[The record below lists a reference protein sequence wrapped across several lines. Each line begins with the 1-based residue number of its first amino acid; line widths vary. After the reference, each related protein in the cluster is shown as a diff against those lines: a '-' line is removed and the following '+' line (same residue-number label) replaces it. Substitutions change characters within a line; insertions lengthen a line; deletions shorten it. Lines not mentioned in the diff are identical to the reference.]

1 MVGRTIQVSVGK
13 VTQVEVASS
22 NVAQVRR
29 IVVGTPIR
37 RVTRA
42 AIGMDDLNNIDFS
55 NLQNGSVMVYNSSTQ
70 NWTSTLNLESQNISG
85 GQY

>member
-1 MVGRTIQVSVGK
+1 MVNRTIQV
-13 VTQVEVASS
+13 TTS
-22 NVAQVRR
+22 NIAQVRR

-37 RVTRA
+37 RVTRS
-42 AIGMDDLNNIDFS
+42 AIAMEDLNNIDFS
-55 NLQNGSVMVYNSSTQ
+55 DLRNGSIMVYNSTTG

>member
-1 MVGRTIQVSVGK
+1 MVNRTIQV
-13 VTQVEVASS
+13 TTS
-22 NVAQVRR
+22 NTTQVRR

-37 RVTRA
+37 RVTRS
-42 AIGMDDLNNIDFS
+42 AIGMDDLNNINFS
-55 NLQNGSVMVYNSSTQ
+55 DLRNGSIMVYNSSTQ

>member
-1 MVGRTIQVSVGK
+1 MVSRTIQVQ
-13 VTQVEVASS
+13 VTSS
-22 NVAQVRR
+22 NVAQVRK
-29 IVVGTPIR
+29 ITVGTPIR

-42 AIGMDDLNNIDFS
+42 AIGMSDINNIDFS
-55 NLQNGSVMVYNSSTQ
+55 NLQNGSMMVYNSTTQ

>member
-1 MVGRTIQVSVGK
+1 MVNRTIQV
-13 VTQVEVASS
+13 TTS

-37 RVTRA
+37 RVTRS

-55 NLQNGSVMVYNSSTQ
+55 DLRNGSMMVYNSSTQ

>member
-1 MVGRTIQVSVGK
+1 MVNRTIQV
-13 VTQVEVASS
+13 TTS
-22 NVAQVRR
+22 NTAQVKR

-37 RVTRA
+37 RVTRS
-42 AIGMDDLNNIDFS
+42 AIGMDDLNNINFS
-55 NLQNGSVMVYNSSTQ
+55 DLRNGSIMVYNSSTQ

>member
-1 MVGRTIQVSVGK
+1 MVNRTIQV
-13 VTQVEVASS
+13 TTS

-37 RVTRA
+37 RVTRS
-42 AIGMDDLNNIDFS
+42 AIGMDDLNNINFS
-55 NLQNGSVMVYNSSTQ
+55 DLRNGSVMVYNSSTQ

>member
-1 MVGRTIQVSVGK
+1 MVNRTIQVTTSNT
-13 VTQVEVASS
+13 TQVR
-22 NVAQVRR
+22 Q

-37 RVTRA
+37 RVTRS
-42 AIGMDDLNNIDFS
+42 AIGMDDLNNINFS
-55 NLQNGSVMVYNSSTQ
+55 DLRNGSIMVYNSSTQ

>member
-1 MVGRTIQVSVGK
+1 MVNRTIQVTTSNT
-13 VTQVEVASS
+13 TQVK
-22 NVAQVRR
+22 R

-37 RVTRA
+37 RVTRS
-42 AIGMDDLNNIDFS
+42 AIGMDDLNNINFS
-55 NLQNGSVMVYNSSTQ
+55 DLRNGSVMVYNSSTQ

>member
-1 MVGRTIQVSVGK
+1 MVNRTIQVS
-13 VTQVEVASS
+13 TS

-29 IVVGTPIR
+29 ITVGTPIR
-37 RVTRA
+37 RVTRS

-55 NLQNGSVMVYNSSTQ
+55 NLQNGSIMVYNSGTQ
-70 NWTSTLNLESQNISG
+70 NWTSTLNLENQNISG

>member
-1 MVGRTIQVSVGK
+1 MVNRTIQVTTSNT
-13 VTQVEVASS
+13 TQVK
-22 NVAQVRR
+22 R

-37 RVTRA
+37 RVTRS

-55 NLQNGSVMVYNSSTQ
+55 DLRNGSVMVYNSSTQ

>member
-1 MVGRTIQVSVGK
+1 MVNRTIQV
-13 VTQVEVASS
+13 TTS

-37 RVTRA
+37 RVTRS

-55 NLQNGSVMVYNSSTQ
+55 DLRNGSVMVYNSSTQ

>member
-1 MVGRTIQVSVGK
+1 MVNRTIQVA
-13 VTQVEVASS
+13 TS
-22 NVAQVRR
+22 NTAQVRR

-37 RVTRA
+37 RVTRS

-55 NLQNGSVMVYNSSTQ
+55 NLQNGSMMVYNSSTG

>member
-1 MVGRTIQVSVGK
+1 MVNRTIQVS
-13 VTQVEVASS
+13 TS

-29 IVVGTPIR
+29 ITVGTPIR

-55 NLQNGSVMVYNSSTQ
+55 NLQNGSIMVYNSSTA
-70 NWTSTLNLESQNISG
+70 NWTSTLNLENQNISG